1 MTSLGEKKSVAGFLL
16 GAEVG
21 KQLWVY
27 RPWVGNKKDEL
38 GVVNPPVASRRS
50 ADYNPSF
57 VARLQMIHFS
67 SC

>member
-1 MTSLGEKKSVAGFLL
+1 MTSTGVFLGGV
-16 GAEVG
+16 EVG
-21 KQLWVY
+21 TQLWVY
-27 RPWVGNKKDEL
+27 HRLVGNKNDEL
-38 GVVNPPVASRRS
+38 GVVNPPVDSRRS

>member
-1 MTSLGEKKSVAGFLL
+1 MK
-16 GAEVG
+16 VG
-21 KQLWVY
+21 VQHWVY
-27 RPWVGNKKDEL
+27 HPWVGNKKDEL
-38 GVVNPPVASRRS
+38 GVVNPPVDWRRS